1 MLLLAL
7 IAVGVPLG
15 ISLRDRVDS
24 EVQSQA
30 ASQAAVVATSASE
43 PLARRDRRTLS
54 RLAALSRR
62 SVGGR
67 VLIVDRSGDVVDDSE
82 GSDAVGAD
90 YGGRPEIA
98 DALSGASVQTRRD
111 SETLGVELLAT
122 AVPVLA
128 GGETIGAVRIT
139 QSVEAVNAA
148 IQRSTGGLI
157 LLGSVVLLLG
167 LIAGVLLAS
176 GIARPIRR
184 LEQAA
189 QRVSA
194 GDLEARAAV
203 EGSSEQRALASSFNE
218 MTERISRLL
227 KSQRNFV
234 ADASHQLRTPLT
246 GVRLRLEELRETA
259 TDPDQ
264 AAQADAG
271 MHEVD
276 RLSHIVD
283 ELLILSRAGEHE
295 SPASEVSLSDAAERA
310 CQRWHRTA
318 EERGIELELEDRDA
332 DTAWCARADLDRAI
346 DALLENAIN
355 YSPRDSDVSLLAA
368 GQRVEVLDRGPG
380 IDAQERS
387 EVFRRFY
394 RGSAGRQG
402 ADGTGLGLPI
412 ARELVGQW
420 GGSVRIEDRPGGGT
434 RAVIEL
440 PAVRATVSS

>member
-1 MLLLAL
+1 MPLA
-7 IAVGVPLG
+7 

-24 EVQSQA
+24 EVKSQA
-30 ASQAAVVATSASE
+30 ASQAAVVATSASA
-43 PLARRDRRTLS
+43 PLARGDRQTLA
-54 RLAALSRR
+54 RLASLSRR

-67 VLIVDRSGDVVDDSE
+67 VLIVDRSGEVVADSE
-82 GSDAVGAD
+82 RGDSIGDD
-90 YGGRPEIA
+90 YGGRPEIS
-98 DALSGASVQTRRD
+98 DALSGASVQARRD
-111 SETLGVELLAT
+111 SETLGIEILAT

-128 GGETIGAVRIT
+128 GGETIGAIRIT

-167 LIAGVLLAS
+167 LIAGALLAS

-194 GDLEARAAV
+194 GDLEARAPV
-203 EGSSEQRALASSFNE
+203 EGSIEQRALADSFNE
-218 MTERISRLL
+218 MTGRISRLL

-259 TDPDQ
+259 SDPDQ
-264 AAQADAG
+264 AAQAEAG

-310 CQRWHRTA
+310 CQRWQRTA
-318 EERGIELELEDRDA
+318 ADRGVELEVEDRDA

-346 DALLENAIN
+346 DALVENAIN
-355 YSPRDSDVSLLAA
+355 YSPDDSTVSVIAR
-368 GQRVEVLDRGPG
+368 GQRVEVLDHGPG
-380 IDAQERS
+380 IDEQEIT

-394 RGSAGRQG
+394 RGRAGRQG
-402 ADGTGLGLPI
+402 VDGTGLGLPI

-420 GGSVRIEDRPGGGT
+420 GGSVQIESRPEGGT

-440 PAVRATVSS
+440 PTVGARVSS